1 MSQNT
6 VGAFTSMV
14 NFTDHKKQSASSQL
28 ERVVLSASN
37 GSVFSAGQ
45 STDIVIPG
53 NTQAFWDSHQSYLRF
68 SINYSRTSAQT
79 GHDLALPT
87 NGVFNCVKKIEIL
100 ASGVT
105 VASVDEYAKLINCVL
120 DSDQSSDHQTGSS
133 SVQYGGGNTDSQVT
147 NQGASLGGG
156 TGGGIAIYT
165 TKFTMPLLMSAF
177 GSSTKLIPLM
187 GDELRIRITWNSFA
201 DSFISGL
208 RHATTDVAFSGLE
221 SSVTFSPVEYIMY
234 KVQFDSLPLSL
245 IRSNAGDKYTLI
257 LDSITNA
264 KGNVTAGQTSSVFQ
278 TGYNYTSASR
288 VLLAFYP
295 EYDGG
300 QGLGRALA
308 DSERH
313 KISRSVSDYCFNV
326 SGKNIPSQKLK
337 GDASSVLTENKNCLR
352 ILGDFQHSSSINATN
367 FTIPKMAAHGTFPGR
382 APNTIGTRHYEI
394 DLESLKN
401 YSDVNGVYSGIS
413 TIGQTSSV
421 HVDYDADTDN
431 ACSAMMWCEH
441 QIGLTLDMSPE
452 GTGTWKVIV

>member
-14 NFTDHKKQSASSQL
+14 DFTNHKKQSASSQL

-37 GSVFSAGQ
+37 GSSFSAGQ

-53 NTQAFWDSHQSYLRF
+53 NTSAFFDAHSSYLRF
-68 SINYSRTSAQT
+68 SINYNRTSAQT
-79 GHDLALPT
+79 GHDLALGT

-105 VASVDEYAKLINCVL
+105 VASCDEWGKLMNCVL
-120 DSDQSSDHQTGSS
+120 DSDQSSDHQNGSS
-133 SVQYGGGNTDSQVT
+133 SVQYGGGNTDDQLT
-147 NQGASLGGG
+147 NQGASLDGGSAAAIG
-156 TGGGIAIYT
+156 IYT
-165 TKFTMPLLMSAF
+165 TKFTMPLLLTPL
-177 GSSTKLIPLM
+177 GSSTKYIPLM

-201 DSFISGL
+201 DSFIAGH
-208 RHATTDVAFSGLE
+208 RDATTDVAFSGLE
-221 SSVTFSPVEYIMY
+221 SNVTFSPVEYIMY

-257 LDSITNA
+257 LDSYTNA
-264 KGNVTAGQTSSVFQ
+264 KGNVTANQTSSVFQ
-278 TGYNYTSASR
+278 TGFNYTSASR
-288 VLLAFYP
+288 IILAFFP
-295 EYDGG
+295 EYAGG
-300 QGLGRALA
+300 NRLARGLA

-352 ILGDFQHSSSINATN
+352 ILGDFQHSSAINKTN
-367 FTIPKMAAHGTFPGR
+367 FTIPKMAGAATFPGR

-394 DLESLKN
+394 DLESFKN

-413 TIGQTSSV
+413 TIGQTASV

-431 ACSAMMWCEH
+431 ACSALMWCEH